1 MKNIQKVLVANRG
14 EIALRI
20 LRTIREM
27 GLLSVAVYSDIDV
40 TMPFVRYADEAYN
53 LEGKEAKDTYLN
65 IEKLI
70 SIAKISGADAVH
82 PGYGFL
88 SENAEFANAVI
99 KAGLIFIGPSPNAI
113 SSMGDKT
120 AARRLAKDFGVP
132 VVPGMENPILDIE
145 EAVSAAEKVG
155 YPVLIKAAAGGGG
168 KGMRVVQSRAE
179 LEGNIRAAK
188 SEALSA
194 FGDDRVYIEKFISN
208 PRHVEFQILADEY
221 GNIVHLFERECSI
234 QRRHQKV
241 IEETPS
247 PALTEEVR
255 HEMGE
260 AAIRAAKAC
269 QYTNAG
275 TVEFVIDD
283 KGHYYFLEMNT
294 RLQVE
299 HPITELTT
307 GIDIVKEQV
316 KIAQGEKLSFS
327 QEDVMK
333 QGHAIECR
341 IYAEDVHNSFLPD
354 TGVVKFLREPSGN
367 GVRVDSGVESGNE
380 ISVYYD
386 PMIAK
391 LSVWARTREDAIR
404 KMKRALDEY
413 VVLGVKTTI
422 PFCSFV
428 MESAPFKSGRY
439 STNFVSEFWNTQ
451 PDSNDI
457 PRDAFIVASVVLKSS
472 KAIEDGKEEVKMK
485 SKWLDRRFEE

>member
-1 MKNIQKVLVANRG
+1 MNKIRKILVANRG

-20 LRTIREM
+20 MRTIREM
-27 GLLSVAVYSDIDV
+27 GLLSVAVYSDVDV

-53 LEGKEAKDTYLN
+53 LNGNEAKDTYLN

-70 SIAKISGADAVH
+70 DIAKLSGVDAIH

-88 SENAEFANAVI
+88 SENADFAKSVI
-99 KAGLIFIGPSPNAI
+99 NAGLIFIGPQPGAI

-120 AARRLAKDFGVP
+120 AARRLAKEFGVP
-132 VVPGMENPILDIE
+132 IVPGMENPVTDIE
-145 EAVSAAEKVG
+145 EAAREAEKIG

-168 KGMRVVQSRAE
+168 KGMRIVRSRSE
-179 LEGNIRAAK
+179 LESNISAAK
-188 SEALSA
+188 GEALSA

-208 PRHVEFQILADEY
+208 PRHIEFQILADEY
-221 GNIVHLFERECSI
+221 GNIVHLYERECSI

-241 IEETPS
+241 VEETPS
-247 PALTEEVR
+247 TALSPEVR
-255 HEMGE
+255 REMGE
-260 AAIRAAKAC
+260 AAVRAAMAC
-269 QYTNAG
+269 QYSNAG

-283 KGHYYFLEMNT
+283 EGHYYFLEMNT

-307 GIDIVKEQV
+307 GIDLVKEQIR
-316 KIAQGEKLSFS
+316 IAQGEKLSFT
-327 QEDVMK
+327 QEEVVK
-333 QGHAIECR
+333 LGHAIECR
-341 IYAEDVHNSFLPD
+341 IYAEDVYNSFLPD
-354 TGVVKFLREPSGN
+354 TGIIKFLREPAGN

-391 LSVWARTREDAIR
+391 LSVWARTRDDAIR
-404 KMKRALDEY
+404 KMRRALDEY
-413 VVLGVKTTI
+413 VVLGVQTTI
-422 PFCSFV
+422 PFCNFV
-428 MESAPFKSGRY
+428 MDSTPFKSGRY
-439 STNFVSEFWNTQ
+439 STNFVAELWNLQ

-457 PRDAFIVASVVLKSS
+457 PLEAFIAASVVLKSGRT
-472 KAIEDGKEEVKMK
+472 IEDGKEAIKIK

>member
-1 MKNIQKVLVANRG
+1 ANRG

-327 QEDVMK
+327 QEDVVK

-428 MESAPFKSGRY
+428 MESTPFKSGRY